1 MVLPLSSASAWIGES
16 AGTTMPLPVPI
27 ALPDSG
33 AINRLFLPAFW
44 NAAAFSEPG
53 KSAMAPRS
61 SLSATISLVSG
72 GPEVKFFHCTS

>member
-1 MVLPLSSASAWIGES
+1 M
-16 AGTTMPLPVPI
+16 
-27 ALPDSG
+27 PDSG